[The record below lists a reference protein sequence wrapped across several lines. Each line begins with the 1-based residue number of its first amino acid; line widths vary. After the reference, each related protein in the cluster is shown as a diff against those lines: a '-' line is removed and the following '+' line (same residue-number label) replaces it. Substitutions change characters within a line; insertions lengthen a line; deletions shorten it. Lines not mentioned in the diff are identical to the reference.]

1 MIGTDSYHH
10 VAKDNQGRFTTSL
23 IPNPTRKRDLGLT
36 LYPCDLTIPHILLW
50 GSYEN
55 LFDVSEW
62 THLFN
67 KKYFFE
73 SG

>member
-1 MIGTDSYHH
+1 MIATDSYDHL
-10 VAKDNQGRFTTSL
+10 AKENQGRYTTSL
-23 IPNPTRKRDLGLT
+23 IPNLTRKRDLGLT

>member
-36 LYPCDLTIPHILLW
+36 LYPCDLTIPHSLL
-50 GSYEN
+50 
-55 LFDVSEW
+55 
-62 THLFN
+62 
-67 KKYFFE
+67 
-73 SG
+73 